1 MPPISEQKRGGG
13 TAKPASLPDRDNPLA
28 WKRATKV
35 GKLGALDLLKSLTDE
50 EVSRY
55 VDVARDQIRLE
66 ERWLSMK
73 IACAI
78 CGAGLV
84 AFFLWRGFDTGFG
97 QWTVA
102 GLGLGLVMGYW
113 PWRVWKC
120 RQLWQIHFNAAL
132 AEQARRSDS
141 SVQ

>member
-1 MPPISEQKRGGG
+1 MPPISDNKHGGG
-13 TAKPASLPDRDNPLA
+13 AAEPASLPDRDNPLA

-55 VDVARDQIRLE
+55 ADVACDQIRLE
-66 ERWLSMK
+66 ERWATLK
-73 IACAI
+73 FACAI

-84 AFFLWRGFDTGFG
+84 AVLLWRGFDAGFG
-97 QWTVA
+97 RWAVA
-102 GLGLGLVMGYW
+102 GLGLGLAMGYW

-132 AEQARRSDS
+132 AEQARRSRS
-141 SVQ
+141 SG